1 MQKAKVTS
9 FLVAISQLLGALGVV
24 GCSHGAPSGPA
35 PKCEGWD
42 AWSCRLVGQE
52 AYLPRVS
59 LAALLATPERFDG
72 VTVDTAGLVSVEF
85 EGHYLYFDSG
95 SYSARVV
102 ENGIALVFPKPP
114 AKELEGKYVEV
125 YGLFRAGR
133 CGFIGGGVGCLEVE
147 TIEKILRSGESSKI
161 GVESSP
167 H

>member
-42 AWSCRLVGQE
+42 AWNCRLVGQE

-102 ENGIALVFPKPP
+102 ENGIALVFPSPP
-114 AKELEGKYVEV
+114 RKGAGGEV
-125 YGLFRAGR
+125 CRS
-133 CGFIGGGVGCLEVE
+133 
-147 TIEKILRSGESSKI
+147 LRVIPKGAVRVHWRRRRVSRG
-161 GVESSP
+161 
-167 H
+167 